1 MQRHLPS
8 VGRMSSAQRPA
19 APTAAEVT
27 YEGVL
32 AAAEAIA
39 PHLPP
44 TPAWSYPLL
53 DQAAGV
59 TVVVKHENV
68 QPTGAFKVR
77 GGINLALALSAD
89 EREAG
94 LVTASTGNHA
104 QSVCY
109 GARLVGA
116 TAVIVVPESAPSSKV
131 AAVRALG
138 GEVVV
143 HGPTMDEAVEEA
155 KRLAGERG
163 LRYVDPG
170 NEPAIVHGHATVYLE
185 LLQRHQQL
193 EAIYVPV
200 GSGTG
205 ASGACVVR
213 EVLAP
218 SCRVIAVQSS
228 AAPAAHIAWQDGRP
242 AQAPCRTR
250 SSGLATGTSYA
261 LPQRVMAGRLD
272 DFVLVSDD
280 DLDAAAGLLASHAHT
295 LAESAG
301 AAALAGLLA
310 TPDRPQ
316 RCAVIVTGGN
326 ASADEIR
333 AVANRVG
340 DGTTHP

>member
-1 MQRHLPS
+1 M
-8 VGRMSSAQRPA
+8 
-19 APTAAEVT
+19 TTEVT

-53 DQAAGV
+53 NEAVGAN
-59 TVVVKHENV
+59 VVVKHENV

-77 GGINLALALSAD
+77 GGINLALSLGAD

-104 QSVCY
+104 QSVSY
-109 GARLVGA
+109 GARLVGSRA
-116 TAVIVVPESAPSSKV
+116 LIVVPESAPSGKI

-138 GEVVV
+138 GEVLV
-143 HGPTMDEAVEEA
+143 HGPTMDEAVAEA

-185 LLQRHQQL
+185 LLQRHPEL

-205 ASGACVVR
+205 ASGACMVR

-218 SCRVIAVQSS
+218 DCRVVAVQSS
-228 AAPAAHIAWQDGRP
+228 SAPAAHDAWRTGRP

-250 SSGLATGTSYA
+250 SSGLATGMSYA
-261 LPQRVMAGRLD
+261 LPQRVLSGRLD
-272 DFVLVSDD
+272 DFVLVADH
-280 DLDAAAGLLASHAHT
+280 DLDEAAALLASHAHT
-295 LAESAG
+295 LAETAG

-310 TPDRPQ
+310 DEGRP
-316 RCAVIVTGGN
+316 RRVAVVVTGGN
-326 ASADEIR
+326 ATADEIR
-333 AVANRVG
+333 SVADRVG
-340 DGTTHP
+340 GGTTHP

>member
-1 MQRHLPS
+1 M
-8 VGRMSSAQRPA
+8 
-19 APTAAEVT
+19 TAEVT
-27 YEGVL
+27 YAGVL
-32 AAAEAIA
+32 AAAETIA
-39 PHLPP
+39 AHLPP

-53 DQAAGV
+53 DQAAGA

-77 GGINLALALSAD
+77 GGVNLALGLSAD
-89 EREAG
+89 ERAAG

-104 QSVCY
+104 QSVCF
-109 GARLVGA
+109 GGRLVG
-116 TAVIVVPESAPSSKV
+116 THAVIVVPQSTPAAKV

-143 HGPTMDEAVEEA
+143 HGPTMDEAVHEA
-155 KRLAGERG
+155 KRLAGEGG

-185 LLQRHQQL
+185 LLQRHPQL

-213 EVLAP
+213 DALAP
-218 SCRVIAVQSS
+218 GCRVVAVQSS
-228 AAPAAHIAWQDGRP
+228 AAPAAHDAWRAGRP
-242 AQAPCRTR
+242 AQVPCRTR
-250 SSGLATGTSYA
+250 SSGLATGSSYA
-261 LPQRVMAGRLD
+261 LPQRVLAGRLD
-272 DFVLVSDD
+272 EFLLVSDD
-280 DLDAAAGLLASHAHT
+280 DLDDAAALLAGHAHT

-310 TPDRPQ
+310 DPHRPH
-316 RCAVIVTGGN
+316 RCAVVVTGGN
-326 ASADEIR
+326 ASADEVR
-333 AVANRVG
+333 ALAERVEG
-340 DGTTHP
+340 LARRPE

>member
-1 MQRHLPS
+1 
-8 VGRMSSAQRPA
+8 VGAV
-19 APTAAEVT
+19 EVT

-32 AAAEAIA
+32 AAAETIA

-44 TPAWSYPLL
+44 TPAWSFPLL
-53 DQAAGV
+53 DEVAGV
-59 TVVVKHENV
+59 SVVVKHENV

-77 GGINLALALSAD
+77 GGVNLALSLGAD
-89 EREAG
+89 ELEAG

-104 QSVCY
+104 QSVSY

-116 TAVIVVPESAPSSKV
+116 TAVIVVPESAPPSKV

-185 LLQRHQQL
+185 LLQRHPEL
-193 EAIYVPV
+193 EAVYVPV

-218 SCRVIAVQSS
+218 VCRVVAVQSS
-228 AAPAAHIAWQDGRP
+228 AAPAAYQAFRAGRP

-261 LPQRVMAGRLD
+261 LPQRVLADRLD
-272 DFVLVSDD
+272 DFVLVDDD
-280 DLDAAAGLLASHAHT
+280 DLDAAAALLASHAHT

-301 AAALAGLLA
+301 AAALAALLA
-310 TPDRPQ
+310 DPDRPQ
-316 RCAVIVTGGN
+316 RCAVVVTGGN

-333 AVANRVG
+333 ALAAGPPTPEWSRRR
-340 DGTTHP
+340 T